1 MDDKVDRALKHHG
14 WYYQPGE
21 RAQIGTIN
29 LLLYRL
35 FATKWTSWEMFAT
48 TRYDETSGKP
58 CGEEFL
64 SLEYIHNNIHVS
76 FSLKAKLIIF

>member
-1 MDDKVDRALKHHG
+1 
-14 WYYQPGE
+14 
-21 RAQIGTIN
+21 
-29 LLLYRL
+29 
-35 FATKWTSWEMFAT
+35 MFAT